1 MKLRDVMFSGQSERG
16 NRFFSK
22 MLKFLDS
29 PKRLKYDDP
38 VKLVAA
44 SGIRK
49 GHRVLEIGCGSGFFT
64 EAASRAVGESGTL
77 VAADLHPVAV
87 EATRTKVTDNGLTNV
102 TVVQDDAMNSALL
115 DNEFDLIL
123 LYGVVPAPVID
134 PEKLADQM
142 HRILKPGGIC
152 AIWTKVPFWSPSKYC
167 RKGRFA
173 VTGKKDGV
181 FLLRRGGQ

>member
-16 NRFFSK
+16 NRFFSR

-38 VKLVAA
+38 VNLVAA
-44 SGIRK
+44 SGIRA
-49 GHRVLEIGCGSGFFT
+49 GQRVLEIGCGSGFFT
-64 EAASRAVGESGTL
+64 EAASRKLGASGTL

-87 EATRTKVTDNGLTNV
+87 ETTRNKVMAAGLMNV
-102 TVVQDDAMNSALL
+102 TLVQDDAMNSSFS
-115 DNEFDLIL
+115 DDEFDLIL
-123 LYGVVPAPVID
+123 LYGVVPAPVIN

-152 AIWTKVPFWSPSKYC
+152 AIWTKVPFWRPSKYC
-167 RKGRFA
+167 RNGRFTVA
-173 VTGKKDGV
+173 GKNDGV
-181 FLLRRGGQ
+181 FLLRRGDL

>member
-1 MKLRDVMFSGQSERG
+1 
-16 NRFFSK
+16 
-22 MLKFLDS
+22 
-29 PKRLKYDDP
+29 
-38 VKLVAA
+38 
-44 SGIRK
+44 
-49 GHRVLEIGCGSGFFT
+49 
-64 EAASRAVGESGTL
+64 
-77 VAADLHPVAV
+77 
-87 EATRTKVTDNGLTNV
+87 
-102 TVVQDDAMNSALL
+102 MNSALL

-181 FLLRRGGQ
+181 FLLRRGGH